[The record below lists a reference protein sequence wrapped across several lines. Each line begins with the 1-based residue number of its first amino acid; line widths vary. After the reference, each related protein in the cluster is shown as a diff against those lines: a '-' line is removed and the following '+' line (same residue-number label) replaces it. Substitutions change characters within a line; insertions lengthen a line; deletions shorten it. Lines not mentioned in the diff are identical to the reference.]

1 MSARPED
8 PEVRWTGRGR
18 VVADTLE
25 ADASL
30 VAACCSCDVA
40 VGPVVV
46 FGGVGVCA
54 DCMRRGLNALS
65 VARWRF
71 DHEAGKKGL
80 PWGKI
85 SG

>member
-1 MSARPED
+1 MSTRPED

-18 VVADTLE
+18 VTQDTLE
-25 ADASL
+25 ADVSL
-30 VAACCSCDVA
+30 VAACGACA
-40 VGPVVV
+40 VSTGPVVV

-54 DCMRRGLNALS
+54 DCMRQGLNALS